1 VAESVGDRAIA
12 QQTEAPMRLRLGTTL
27 LVGILLLASC
37 GGEAPAG
44 SDGDGGDGGDGGPLV
59 FWTVEDTQDRVEA
72 QQAIVDRLT
81 EESGIDV
88 ELVAIAE
95 GDLTTQVTA
104 AVAGGT
110 LPDVFGALSLGFT
123 HSLAADGLVNF
134 EANDAVVEALGRD
147 TFSESALELVTSDDG
162 LAGVPSDSW
171 AQLLVY
177 RRDLFEAAG
186 LEPPTTFDT
195 ILAAAEELNTGDTAG
210 IVLATGN
217 DLGFV
222 QQTFEY
228 FAVAN
233 GCDVVDDS
241 GAVTINS
248 PACVET
254 FDFYNQ
260 LVTNGSVSGAQDAD
274 TTRAAYF
281 AGEAAMIVWSSFIL
295 DELAG
300 LRDDALPTCDECT
313 DDPLFLAENSGV
325 VTAIQ
330 GPSGSEPSQFGEM
343 VSFVI
348 SEDAPTDEA
357 QQFVEFMMSDGYVDW
372 LDIAPEGKFP
382 TRLGNADNPTE
393 YADAWGSLDAGV
405 DRQEPLG
412 EIYDDETIEALTTS
426 ADTMKR
432 WAFAQG
438 QGGLAGTLLTETPVP
453 NALLLAL
460 DGSMSADE
468 AAAEAEA
475 AVQELVDAVE

>member
-1 VAESVGDRAIA
+1 
-12 QQTEAPMRLRLGTTL
+12 MRLRIGAVLLTL
-27 LVGILLLASC
+27 MLATAAC
-37 GGEAPAG
+37 GSETPEA
-44 SDGDGGDGGDGGPLV
+44 SSGGDGGEGEALT
-59 FWTVEDTQDRVEA
+59 FWTVEDTQDRIEA
-72 QQAIVDRLT
+72 QQAIIDRFT
-81 EESGIDV
+81 EETGV
-88 ELVAIAE
+88 EVDLVAIAE
-95 GDLTTQVTA
+95 GDLATQVTA
-104 AVAGGT
+104 AVAGDT

-123 HSLAADGLVNF
+123 HTLAADGLAD
-134 EANDAVVEALGRD
+134 EAANAAVVDALGRD
-147 TFSESALELVTSDDG
+147 TFSESALDLVTTDDG

-177 RRDLFEAAG
+177 RRDLFEAAQ
-186 LEPPTTFDT
+186 LDPPTTFEA
-195 ILAAAEELNTGDTAG
+195 IEAAAEALNTDDQAG

-233 GCDVVDDS
+233 GCDVIDGDGNV
-241 GAVTINS
+241 AINS

-254 FDFYNQ
+254 FDFYSN
-260 LVTNGSVSGAQDAD
+260 LVNNGSVEGAQDAD

-281 AGEAAMIVWSSFIL
+281 AGDAAMIIWSSFIL

-300 LRDDALPTCDECT
+300 LRDDALPTCPECT

-348 SEDAPTDEA
+348 ADGASAES
-357 QQFVEFMMSDGYVDW
+357 QQFVEFMMSDAYVDW
-372 LDIAPEGKFP
+372 LAIAPEGKFP
-382 TRLGNADNPTE
+382 TRLGTADNPTE
-393 YADAWGSLDAGV
+393 YADAWGSLEAGV
-405 DRQEPLG
+405 DRKEPLG
-412 EIYDDETIEALTTS
+412 EIYDDATIEALTTS

-438 QGGLAGTLLTETPVP
+438 QGGLVGPLLTEVPVP

-468 AAAEAEA
+468 AAAEAQA
-475 AVQELVDAVE
+475 AVEELLAALE

>member
-1 VAESVGDRAIA
+1 
-12 QQTEAPMRLRLGTTL
+12 MRLRTGSALLILTL
-27 LVGILLLASC
+27 MLAAC
-37 GGEAPAG
+37 GGEATPSG
-44 SDGDGGDGGDGGPLV
+44 DGDGDGDGTDGEGLV
-59 FWTVEDTQDRVEA
+59 FWTVEDTQDRIVA
-72 QQAIVDRLT
+72 QQAIVDRFT
-81 EESGIDV
+81 EETGIEV
-88 ELVAIAE
+88 ELVAVGEA
-95 GDLTTQVTA
+95 DLTTQVTA
-104 AVAGGT
+104 AVAGDT

-123 HSLAADGLVNF
+123 HSLAADGLANM
-134 EANDAVVEALGRD
+134 EANAAVVESLGRD
-147 TFSESALELVTSDDG
+147 TFSESALELVTTDEG

-186 LEPPTTFDT
+186 LEPPTTYET
-195 ILAAAEELNTGDTAG
+195 ILAAAEELNNDDQAG

-233 GCDVVDDS
+233 DCDVVDAD
-241 GAVTINS
+241 GNVTISS
-248 PACVET
+248 PECVET
-254 FDFYNQ
+254 FNFYND
-260 LVTNGSVSGAQDAD
+260 LVTNGSVTGAQDAD

-281 AGEAAMIVWSSFIL
+281 AGDAAMIVWSSFIL

-300 LRDDALPTCDECT
+300 LRDDALPTCPECT
-313 DDPLFLAENSGV
+313 EDPLFLAENSGV

-330 GPSGSEPSQFGEM
+330 GPSGDAPSQFGEM

-348 SEDAPTDEA
+348 SADAPTEEA

-382 TRLGNADNPTE
+382 TRLGNADNPSE
-393 YADAWGSLDAGV
+393 YADAWGSLEAGV
-405 DRQEPLG
+405 DRTEPLG
-412 EIYDDETIEALTTS
+412 EIYDAETIEALTTS
-426 ADTMKR
+426 SDTMER

-438 QGGLAGTLLTETPVP
+438 QGGLAGALLTETPVP

-460 DGSMSADE
+460 EGSMSADE
-468 AAAEAEA
+468 AAAEAQA
-475 AVQELVDAVE
+475 AVEEIVAAVE

>member
-1 VAESVGDRAIA
+1 
-12 QQTEAPMRLRLGTTL
+12 MRLRTGAVL
-27 LVGILLLASC
+27 LVLMLVVAACGSETPDASS
-37 GGEAPAG
+37 GG
-44 SDGDGGDGGDGGPLV
+44 DGDGEALT
-59 FWTVEDTQDRVEA
+59 FWTVEDTQDRIEA
-72 QQAIVDRLT
+72 QQAIVDRFT
-81 EESGIDV
+81 EETGIEV

-95 GDLTTQVTA
+95 GDLATQVTA
-104 AVAGGT
+104 AVAGDT

-123 HSLAADGLVNF
+123 HSLAADGLVDQA
-134 EANDAVVEALGRD
+134 ANAAVVDTLGRD
-147 TFSESALELVTSDDG
+147 TFSESALDLVTTDDG

-177 RRDLFEAAG
+177 RRDLFEAAN
-186 LEPPTTFDT
+186 LDAPTTFDAIQT
-195 ILAAAEELNTGDTAG
+195 AAEALNTGDQAG
-210 IVLATGN
+210 IVLATGT

-233 GCDVVDDS
+233 GCDVIDGEGS
-241 GAVTINS
+241 VTIAS

-254 FDFYNQ
+254 FDFYSN
-260 LVTNGSVSGAQDAD
+260 LVNNGSVEGAQDAD

-281 AGEAAMIVWSSFIL
+281 AGDAAMIIWSSFIL

-300 LRDDALPTCDECT
+300 LRDDALPTCPECT

-348 SEDAPTDEA
+348 ADGASADSQE
-357 QQFVEFMMSDGYVDW
+357 FVEFMMSDAYVDW
-372 LDIAPEGKFP
+372 LAIAPEGKFP
-382 TRLGNADNPTE
+382 TRLGTADSPTE
-393 YADAWGSLDAGV
+393 YADAWGGLEAGV
-405 DRQEPLG
+405 DRKEPLG
-412 EIYDDETIEALTTS
+412 EIYDDATIEALTTS

-438 QGGLAGTLLTETPVP
+438 QGGLVGPLLTEVPVP

-460 DGSMSADE
+460 DGSMSAEE
-468 AAAEAEA
+468 AAAEAQA
-475 AVQELVDAVE
+475 AVEELLAALE

>member
-1 VAESVGDRAIA
+1 
-12 QQTEAPMRLRLGTTL
+12 MRLRTGSALLILTL
-27 LVGILLLASC
+27 MLAAC
-37 GGEAPAG
+37 GGEATPSG
-44 SDGDGGDGGDGGPLV
+44 DGDGDGDGTDGEGLV
-59 FWTVEDTQDRVEA
+59 FWTVEDTQDRIVA
-72 QQAIVDRLT
+72 QQEIVDRFT
-81 EESGIDV
+81 EETGIEV
-88 ELVAIAE
+88 ELVAVGEA
-95 GDLTTQVTA
+95 DLATQITA
-104 AVAGGT
+104 AVAGDT

-123 HSLAADGLVNF
+123 HSLAADGLANM
-134 EANDAVVEALGRD
+134 EANAAVVESLGRD
-147 TFSESALELVTSDDG
+147 TFSESALELVTTDDG

-186 LEPPTTFDT
+186 LEPPTTYET
-195 ILAAAEELNTGDTAG
+195 ILAAAEELNNDDQAG

-233 GCDVVDDS
+233 DCDVVDAE
-241 GAVTINS
+241 GNVTISS
-248 PACVET
+248 PECVET
-254 FDFYNQ
+254 FNFYND
-260 LVTNGSVSGAQDAD
+260 LVTNGSVTGAQDAD

-281 AGEAAMIVWSSFIL
+281 AGDAAMIVWSSFIL

-300 LRDDALPTCDECT
+300 LRDDALPTCSECT
-313 DDPLFLAENSGV
+313 EDPLFLAENSGV

-330 GPSGSEPSQFGEM
+330 GPSGDAPSQFGEM

-348 SEDAPTDEA
+348 SADAPTEEA

-382 TRLGNADNPTE
+382 TRLGNADNPSE
-393 YADAWGSLDAGV
+393 YADAWGSLEAGV
-405 DRQEPLG
+405 DRTEPLG
-412 EIYDDETIEALTTS
+412 EIYDAETIEALTTS
-426 ADTMKR
+426 SDTMER

-438 QGGLAGTLLTETPVP
+438 QGGLAGALLTETPVP

-460 DGSMSADE
+460 EGSMSADE
-468 AAAEAEA
+468 AATEAQA
-475 AVQELVDAVE
+475 AVEEIMAAVE

>member
-1 VAESVGDRAIA
+1 
-12 QQTEAPMRLRLGTTL
+12 MRLRTGSALLILTL
-27 LVGILLLASC
+27 MLAAC
-37 GGEAPAG
+37 GGEATPSG
-44 SDGDGGDGGDGGPLV
+44 DGDGDGDGTDGEGLV
-59 FWTVEDTQDRVEA
+59 FWTVEDTQDRIVA
-72 QQAIVDRLT
+72 QQAIVDRFT
-81 EESGIDV
+81 EETGIEV
-88 ELVAIAE
+88 ELVAVGEA
-95 GDLTTQVTA
+95 DLTTQVTA
-104 AVAGGT
+104 AVAGDT

-123 HSLAADGLVNF
+123 HSLAADGLANM
-134 EANDAVVEALGRD
+134 EANAAVVESLGRD
-147 TFSESALELVTSDDG
+147 TFSESALELVTTDEG

-186 LEPPTTFDT
+186 LEPPTTYET
-195 ILAAAEELNTGDTAG
+195 ILAAAEELNNDDQAG

-233 GCDVVDDS
+233 DCDVVDAD
-241 GAVTINS
+241 GNVTISS
-248 PACVET
+248 PECVET
-254 FDFYNQ
+254 FNFYND
-260 LVTNGSVSGAQDAD
+260 LVTNGSVTGAQDAD

-281 AGEAAMIVWSSFIL
+281 AGDAAMIVWSSFIL

-300 LRDDALPTCDECT
+300 LRDDALPTCEECT
-313 DDPLFLAENSGV
+313 EDPLFLAENSGV

-330 GPSGSEPSQFGEM
+330 GPSGDAPSQFGEM

-348 SEDAPTDEA
+348 SADAPTEEA

-382 TRLGNADNPTE
+382 TRLGNADNPSE
-393 YADAWGSLDAGV
+393 YADAWGSLEAGV
-405 DRQEPLG
+405 DRTEPLG
-412 EIYDDETIEALTTS
+412 EIYDAETIEALTTS
-426 ADTMKR
+426 SDTMER

-438 QGGLAGTLLTETPVP
+438 QGGLAGALLTETPVP

-460 DGSMSADE
+460 EGSMSADE
-468 AAAEAEA
+468 AAAEAQA
-475 AVQELVDAVE
+475 AVEEIVAAIE